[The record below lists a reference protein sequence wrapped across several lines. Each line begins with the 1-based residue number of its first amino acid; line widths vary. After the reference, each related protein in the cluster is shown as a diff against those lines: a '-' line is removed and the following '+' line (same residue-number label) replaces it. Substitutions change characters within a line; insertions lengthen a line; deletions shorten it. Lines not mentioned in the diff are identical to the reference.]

1 MYDLWFSEGVEQD
14 LRAIRPYD
22 RSGIPDAMEEALT
35 HAPDTE
41 TRNRKRLS
49 DLLPPFEFV
58 PPVWELRVGEF
69 RVFYDVDREAKRVY
83 VRAVRHK
90 PPHLTT
96 EEIL

>member
-1 MYDLWFSEGVEQD
+1 MYEIRLSVGVEED

-22 RSGIPDAMEEALT
+22 RGMIVDTMEGSLT

-41 TRNRKRLS
+41 TRNRKALPRLV
-49 DLLPPFEFV
+49 PPFESV
-58 PPVWELRVGEF
+58 PPVWELRVGEY
-69 RVFYDVDREAKRVY
+69 RVFYDVNREERRVY

-90 PPHLTT
+90 PPHRTT